1 VFKLSLAK
9 RESHATRTDFL
20 QAAFRAGDER
30 ARAPESRGISGF
42 PHPARRPRGKGTRLS
57 LQLTACSRTEFVLRD
72 ARPPR
77 RKLSV
82 NNHESFTP
90 RRDEKAV

>member
-1 VFKLSLAK
+1 LAK
-9 RESHATRTDFL
+9 RESHATRTYFL
-20 QAAFRAGDER
+20 QAAFRAGDGR

-42 PHPARRPRGKGTRLS
+42 PRSARLPRRKGTRLS
-57 LQLTACSRTEFVLRD
+57 LQLTARSRTEFVLRD

-82 NNHESFTP
+82 NNHESLTP
-90 RRDEKAV
+90 RRVGKAV